1 MINRHS
7 APQFENIWI
16 IFTMISWLKNY
27 LVGSSSLRYFLFHY
41 DLNGISNTGWWC
53 EINNNNAEAYREER
67 VASVGETCTAFET
80 QVDFFSFF
88 IEKDLHLL
96 SFYRMLIF
104 SLIGIE
110 QQQQEHGTVR
120 REKGKKKK
128 FMRMNVLMQALQTE
142 PKKQLL
148 PSTDEKVRYHIRYH
162 IGISEGYTLHWF
174 LICIR
179 RV

>member
-1 MINRHS
+1 
-7 APQFENIWI
+7 
-16 IFTMISWLKNY
+16 
-27 LVGSSSLRYFLFHY
+27 
-41 DLNGISNTGWWC
+41 
-53 EINNNNAEAYREER
+53 
-67 VASVGETCTAFET
+67 
-80 QVDFFSFF
+80 
-88 IEKDLHLL
+88 
-96 SFYRMLIF
+96 MLIF

-162 IGISEGYTLHWF
+162 IGISEGYTLH
-174 LICIR
+174 
-179 RV
+179 